1 MAELTAEQDKKA
13 KKAFFKAAG
22 ITGIGFGL
30 FLLSIIGPFIYSGEE
45 TLAMQAM
52 FFKYGVMVML
62 YTASMVGVFMFMR
75 KWMVPTNIFMQWVY
89 LPTLAIMFAMEAYEI
104 LIK

>member
-13 KKAFFKAAG
+13 KKVFFKAAG

-45 TLAMQAM
+45 IAALQAM
-52 FFKYGVMVML
+52 FFKYGVMTMI
-62 YTASMVGVFMFMR
+62 YTATMIGVFLFMR

-89 LPTLAIMFAMEAYEI
+89 LPTLALMFAMEAFEI
-104 LIK
+104 LTK